1 MSTKNNGFSEDPA
14 TFAGSKS
21 RPDVL
26 KVRQIGNSAGL
37 LLSKELLAKLGVE
50 IGDEI
55 QAIDTSRGIELTA
68 FDADLDDAMKWIE
81 KGAKRYR
88 NTLRALAK

>member
-1 MSTKNNGFSEDPA
+1 MAKNKGLSEEPA
-14 TFAGSKS
+14 KFAGGKT

-26 KVRQIGNSAGL
+26 KIRQIGNSAGV
-37 LLSKELLAKLGVE
+37 LLSKEMLARLGVE
-50 IGDEI
+50 IGDEV

>member
-1 MSTKNNGFSEDPA
+1 MSD
-14 TFAGSKS
+14 
-21 RPDVL
+21 RL
-26 KVRQIGNSAGL
+26 KVRQIGNSAGI
-37 LLSKELLAKLGVE
+37 LLSKEMLAKLGVE
-50 IGDEI
+50 IGDDV

-68 FDADLDDAMKWIE
+68 FDADLDDALKWIE

>member
-1 MSTKNNGFSEDPA
+1 MSD
-14 TFAGSKS
+14 
-21 RPDVL
+21 RL
-26 KVRQIGNSAGL
+26 KIRQIGNSAGIL
-37 LLSKELLAKLGVE
+37 LPKEMLAKLGVD
-50 IGDEI
+50 IGDEV
-55 QAIDTSRGIELTA
+55 QAIDTSRGIELTS

>member
-1 MSTKNNGFSEDPA
+1 MSD
-14 TFAGSKS
+14 
-21 RPDVL
+21 RL
-26 KVRQIGNSAGL
+26 KIRQIGNSAGIL
-37 LLSKELLAKLGVE
+37 LPKEMLAKLGVE
-50 IGDEI
+50 IGDEV

>member
-1 MSTKNNGFSEDPA
+1 MSD
-14 TFAGSKS
+14 
-21 RPDVL
+21 RL
-26 KVRQIGNSAGL
+26 KIRQIGNSAGIL
-37 LLSKELLAKLGVE
+37 LPKEMLAKLGVE

-55 QAIDTSRGIELTA
+55 QAIDTSRGIELTS

>member
-1 MSTKNNGFSEDPA
+1 MSD
-14 TFAGSKS
+14 
-21 RPDVL
+21 RL
-26 KVRQIGNSAGL
+26 KIRQIGNSAGIL
-37 LLSKELLAKLGVE
+37 LPKEMLAKLGVE
-50 IGDEI
+50 IGDEV
-55 QAIDTSRGIELTA
+55 QAIDTSRGIELTS

>member
-1 MSTKNNGFSEDPA
+1 MLYT
-14 TFAGSKS
+14 TFVITLVH
-21 RPDVL
+21 DVSDRL
-26 KVRQIGNSAGL
+26 KIRQIGNSAGIL
-37 LLSKELLAKLGVE
+37 LPKDMLAKLGVE
-50 IGDEI
+50 IGDEV
-55 QAIDTSRGIELTA
+55 QAIDTSRGIELTS

>member
-1 MSTKNNGFSEDPA
+1 MSD
-14 TFAGSKS
+14 
-21 RPDVL
+21 RL
-26 KVRQIGNSAGL
+26 KIRQIGNSAGI
-37 LLSKELLAKLGVE
+37 LLSKEMLAKLGVE
-50 IGDEI
+50 IGDEV
-55 QAIDTSRGIELTA
+55 QAIDTSRGIELTS

>member
-1 MSTKNNGFSEDPA
+1 MGTNEDGFSEDALP
-14 TFAGSKS
+14 FGGSKP
-21 RPDVL
+21 RGDVL

-37 LLSKELLAKLGVE
+37 LLSKDLLAKLGVE
-50 IGDEI
+50 IGDDI

>member
-1 MSTKNNGFSEDPA
+1 VTEETKGFAEVA
-14 TFAGSKS
+14 TAFGGGKP

-26 KVRQIGNSAGL
+26 KIRQIGNSAGV
-37 LLSKELLAKLGVE
+37 LLSKEMLAKLGVE
-50 IGDEI
+50 IGDDL
-55 QAIDTSRGIELTA
+55 QAIDTPRGVELTA